1 MQTLSDRIFQFRLDC
16 NVKSP
21 TAIAYR
27 AVKAYAKKNKI
38 DLTKTRESLIEEF
51 KLLNIEASKLESKL
65 INKNITTAYEVANRC
80 IDIKEGKQN
89 GNNCV

>member
-16 NVKSP
+16 
-21 TAIAYR
+21 IAYR

-51 KLLNIEASKLESKL
+51 KQLNVEVSNSKCPL
-65 INKNITTAYEVANRC
+65 IKKDITTACEVANRC